1 VIDQRNRDEITFGQ
15 FRLSL
20 AERLLER
27 SGSRIQLTAR
37 ALDVLLVLIERA
49 GEVVSKKELMAQV
62 WSDVTVDEGSLRF
75 HILALRKALGEGQAG
90 ARYITT
96 VSGKGYCFVSPVS
109 RSSSTRMLPPPNQSV
124 ERPYRLP
131 ARLQRMVG
139 RDDAIQRISTQ
150 LAADR
155 LFSIVGPGGIGKT
168 TVAVSVGRL
177 LVPEFDGAVCFF
189 DLGPLSD
196 HRLVPSAVASGF
208 GLQVQTNDPI
218 SVVVNFLR
226 DKRMLLIFDN
236 CEHVIQTAAVLA
248 ERIFEEA
255 PGVHILVT
263 SRESLRVEGEH
274 VFHLP
279 PLESPPSDSRLS
291 AAEVLVFPAARL
303 FVERIVASGRPYQLS
318 DADAPIVG
326 EICRRLDGVALA
338 IELAASQVHALGV
351 QQTAALLDNRLSL
364 VWEGRRTAVDRQQT
378 LGATLDW
385 SHNLLSESERLVLRR
400 VSVFVGEFTLEAAC
414 AVASSN
420 SLSAEEVIISVASLV
435 AKSLLSAITN
445 CTGMRYRMLETT
457 RAYALAK
464 LAESDGKSETSWR
477 HANFYLSFLQRSKD
491 NPSTVPDFEGLTTY
505 AVHLDN
511 IRAALAWCLSE
522 SGDSKLGVGL
532 SAASASLFLR
542 MSLLS
547 ECRHWAGQAID
558 ALDDATRGTALEV
571 ELQAA
576 LGLSLMFTESNSER
590 AHNAFKRGLELAEGL
605 GDLPNQFRLIGGIHH
620 FNYVTGNFRFAMDMA
635 QRGEIVAEAIGDP
648 VGTAAAHSLLGISH
662 YLLQDIVAARSH
674 LANALAELPV
684 SGRFS
689 PLYLGLDYRNRAG
702 IFLARTLW
710 LLGYPD
716 QAKLVARRTVEE
728 AATFDHPLN
737 LCISLLWAVCVHLWS
752 GEWAGAQEG
761 MDKLIACA
769 RERSIL
775 PYDAAGTG
783 LKGYLLIKRGE
794 AEAGVR
800 LLRTSLEA
808 LQSHRYE
815 MLTTIFSAALAEGLL
830 KLGNTSQ
837 ALKKID
843 GALAFAER
851 NEDLSHV
858 PELHRIRGEILA
870 SGPGAD
876 HKAAEVSFARSL
888 AISRDSSALSWELR
902 AAISLAAHWTKHGSV
917 EQARALLAPVAARF
931 SEGFETADFIAA
943 GRLLVELD

>member
-1 VIDQRNRDEITFGQ
+1 MIDQRNRDEITFGQ

-37 ALDVLLVLIERA
+37 ALDVLIALIERA
-49 GEVVSKKELMAQV
+49 GEVVSKKELMARV

-75 HILALRKALGEGQAG
+75 QILELRKALGEGQAG
-90 ARYITT
+90 ARYIIT

-109 RSSSTRMLPPPNQSV
+109 RSSSAKMPPPADQSV

-139 RDDAIQRISTQ
+139 RDDVIQRISTQ
-150 LAADR
+150 LATDR
-155 LFSIVGPGGIGKT
+155 LISIVGPGGIGKT

-177 LVPEFDGAVCFF
+177 LVPEFDGAACFF

-196 HRLVPSAVASGF
+196 HRLVPNAVASGF

-218 SVVVNFLR
+218 SVVVAFLR

-248 ERIFEEA
+248 ERICQEA
-255 PGVHILVT
+255 AEVHILVT

-318 DADAPIVG
+318 DAEAPIVG

-364 VWEGRRTAVDRQQT
+364 LWEGRRTAVDRHQT

-385 SHNLLSESERLVLRR
+385 SHDLLSESERLVLRR
-400 VSVFVGEFTLEAAC
+400 LSVFVGIFTLEAAC
-414 AVASSN
+414 TVASSSN
-420 SLSAEEVIISVASLV
+420 LGADEVITVVASLV
-435 AKSLLSAITN
+435 AKSLVSAITN
-445 CTGMRYRMLETT
+445 CTGMRYRLLETT
-457 RAYALAK
+457 RGYALAK
-464 LAESDGKSETSWR
+464 LVECGGKSETSRR
-477 HANFYLSFLQRSKD
+477 HAEFYLSFLQRINVSS
-491 NPSTVPDFEGLTTY
+491 STVPDFEGLATY

-511 IRAALAWCLSE
+511 IRAALAWCFSE

-532 SAASASLFLR
+532 SAAAAWLFLR
-542 MSLLS
+542 MSLLG
-547 ECRHWAGQAID
+547 ECRHWAAQAID
-558 ALDDATRGTALEV
+558 ALDDTTRGTASEV

-590 AHNAFKRGLELAEGL
+590 AHTAFKRGLELAEEL
-605 GDLPNQFRLIGGIHH
+605 GDLPNQLRLIGGLHH
-620 FNYVTGNFRFAMDMA
+620 FNYRTGNFRGAMDMA
-635 QRGEIVAEAIGDP
+635 RRGEIVAEAIGDP
-648 VGTAAAHSLLGISH
+648 IGAAAAHSLLGISH
-662 YLLQDIVAARSH
+662 YLLEDIVAARSH
-674 LANALAELPV
+674 LASALVEAV
-684 SGRFS
+684 SARIS

-728 AATFDHPLN
+728 AATFDHSLN
-737 LCISLLWAVCVHLWS
+737 LCISLLWAVCVYL
-752 GEWAGAQEG
+752 WAGDWAAAQEG
-761 MDKLIACA
+761 TDKLIACA
-769 RERSIL
+769 RERSVL

-794 AEAGVR
+794 AEVGVR
-800 LLRTSLEA
+800 LLRTAIEA
-808 LQSHRYE
+808 LQGHRYE
-815 MLTTIFSAALAEGLL
+815 LLTTIFGAALAEGLL
-830 KLGNTSQ
+830 KLGSASQ

-843 GALAFAER
+843 EALDFAER
-851 NEDLSHV
+851 NEDLLHV
-858 PELHRIRGEILA
+858 PELLRIRGEILA
-870 SGPGAD
+870 SEPGAD
-876 HKAAEVSFARSL
+876 QKAAEACFVRSL
-888 AISRDSSALSWELR
+888 AISRGSSALSWELR
-902 AAISLAAHWTKHGSV
+902 AAVSLAAHWARHGSID
-917 EQARALLAPVAARF
+917 EARALLAPVAARF

-943 GRLLVELD
+943 RRLLVELD